1 MATLKQDLKF
11 LDLIIDKGTKS
22 VLRVLNVNLHKVWV
36 IDNTGEK
43 PPFELPKN
51 KINLLYT
58 KVDPNTIEVLYTKE
72 SEGK

>member
-36 IDNTGEK
+36 IDNNGEK

-58 KVDPNTIEVLYTKE
+58 KVDPATIEVLYTKE